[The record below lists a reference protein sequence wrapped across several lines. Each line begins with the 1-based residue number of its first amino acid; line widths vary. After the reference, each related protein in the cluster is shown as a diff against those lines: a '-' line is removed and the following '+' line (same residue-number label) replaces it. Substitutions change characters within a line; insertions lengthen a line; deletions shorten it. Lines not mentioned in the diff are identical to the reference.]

1 MHLCVV
7 VFLIPVYSLI
17 AKSYSYGDDHL
28 YHFPF
33 HLCIFSQAVYP
44 VLARRRGHVISD
56 APRPGTPFY
65 TVKAVIPVMDRYHT
79 LKKQINL
86 IFIEKE
92 YNLFYY

>member
-7 VFLIPVYSLI
+7 VFLIPAYSLI

-86 IFIEKE
+86 ISI
-92 YNLFYY
+92 